1 MLAPIGFIGVGI
13 MGKGMIKNLVNKLHR
28 PVVIWNRGAEAS
40 KEMLGQFPDYISIAS
55 SPAEVISKCGTTFC
69 MLSTPEAS
77 QNVFEAS
84 DGVFNAITAGK
95 IIVDCATLTPERMM
109 EEQRIISSKGGL
121 FLEAPVSGSKVPAEN
136 GQLIFLCGGD
146 QAVFDSA
153 DVKAGLESMGKASF
167 LFGPAGQGTRVK
179 LVVNMIMGAMMTTLA
194 EGAALADAADIPLDK
209 LLQVLDLGAM
219 ANPMFKLKGANL
231 ISEKHDP
238 HFPLKHAQKDMKF
251 ALGMGDQYDLDMPT
265 IKASN
270 DVFVRALEAGKGDE
284 DMSAVY
290 TVAKKAKKA

>member
-13 MGKGMIKNLVNKLHR
+13 MGKGMIKNLVSKLHR
-28 PVVIWNRGAEAS
+28 PVVIWNRGTEAS
-40 KEMLGQFPDYISIAS
+40 KEMLGLFPEYVSIANT
-55 SPAEVISKCGTTFC
+55 PAEVVNKCGTTFC

-84 DGVFNAITAGK
+84 DGVFNAVSSGK

-109 EEQRIISSKGGL
+109 EEQRVIASKGGL

-146 QAVFDSA
+146 QAVFESA

-219 ANPMFKLKGANL
+219 ANPLFKMKGANFMND
-231 ISEKHDP
+231 KHDP

-251 ALGMGDQYDLDMPT
+251 ALSMGDKYELEMPT

-270 DVFVRALEAGKGDE
+270 EVFVRALDAGKGDE

-290 TVAKKAKKA
+290 TVAKKARKA